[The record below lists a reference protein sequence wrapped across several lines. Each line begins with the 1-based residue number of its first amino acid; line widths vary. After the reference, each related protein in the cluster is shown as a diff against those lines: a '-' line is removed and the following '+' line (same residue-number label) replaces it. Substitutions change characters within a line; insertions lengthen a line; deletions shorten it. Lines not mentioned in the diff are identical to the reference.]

1 MRLVAT
7 DWLTSKNRIDHLASR
22 ADSCVQLA
30 IRRAKKDI
38 ETELPFFLIINLQ
51 VSTAYFWQQIE
62 GFDAGKRSCI
72 TT

>member
-30 IRRAKKDI
+30 IQRAKKDV
-38 ETELPFFLIINLQ
+38 EAELPFFLIINLQ
-51 VSTAYFWQQIE
+51 VRTAHF
-62 GFDAGKRSCI
+62 C
-72 TT
+72 